1 MNDATS
7 LSGKVV
13 LVTGASSGIGRAVAV
28 DLAADGIKLA
38 ICARRVDRL
47 ERVAEDAQARNAATE
62 VLALPVDLRDEVD
75 IGGMFARI
83 RERWGGVDILVNNAG
98 LGRHAPL
105 LDGPTDDW
113 REMLDVNVLA
123 LCICTREAIAD
134 MRRRDV
140 AGHVVHVSSMA
151 GHRTPLESGIYSA
164 TKYAVRALT
173 EGLRRE
179 LREHNSPIR
188 VSAVSPGFVETE
200 FAKVYAH
207 GDESALDRTYGRYT
221 VLQPKDIAATIRF
234 ILTAPP
240 RMQIHDVL
248 VRPTEQRD

>member
-1 MNDATS
+1 MSDATS
-7 LSGKVV
+7 LAGKIV
-13 LVTGASSGIGRAVAV
+13 LVTGASSGIGRAVAL

-38 ICARRVDRL
+38 ICARRVERL
-47 ERVAEDAQARNAATE
+47 DAFAEQARARHAATD
-62 VLALPVDLRDEVD
+62 VLALPCNLRDEAD
-75 IGGMFARI
+75 IGRMFARI

-98 LGRHAPL
+98 LGRHASL
-105 LDGPTDDW
+105 LEGSSEHW

-123 LCICTREAIAD
+123 LCICTREAVAD

-179 LREHNSPIR
+179 LREGDSPIR
-188 VSAVSPGFVETE
+188 VGAVSPGFVETE
-200 FAKVYAH
+200 FAQVYAH
-207 GDESALDRTYGRYT
+207 GDAEALERTYGRYE
-221 VLQPKDIAATIRF
+221 VLQPTDIASAVRF
-234 ILTAPP
+234 ILTAPA
-240 RMQIHDVL
+240 RMQVHDLL
-248 VRPTEQRD
+248 VRPTRQRD